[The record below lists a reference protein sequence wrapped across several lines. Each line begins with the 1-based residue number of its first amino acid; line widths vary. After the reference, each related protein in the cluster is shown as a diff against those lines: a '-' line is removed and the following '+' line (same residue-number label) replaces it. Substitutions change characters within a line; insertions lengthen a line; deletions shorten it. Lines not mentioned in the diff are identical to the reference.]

1 MSFNIGLS
9 GLRAASKDLNVT
21 GNNIANAGT
30 VGFKQSR
37 AEFSDV
43 YAASVL
49 GTGKNPQGSG
59 VLMSNISQQFNQGN
73 INYTQNALD
82 LAINGN
88 GFFQVSNNGAVSY
101 TRAGYFGT
109 DRQGFL
115 VDNFGYKLQGFP
127 VDGNGNLQNGV
138 VGDLQIQTTNQEPKA
153 TSTINTAFNLNSTLK
168 SPVTWQT
175 TFDGVLQSAYDT
187 AYSDALTTEGQA
199 AYVASLTA
207 SGDAAYDDWLT
218 DIGDIAYDDALEA
231 GGDEV
236 AAEAARAAAL
246 ANPGNISDAEAARA
260 AALVDP
266 ENIATAE
273 AARVMQAE
281 VAGNAAKVLPDN
293 LDQAREA
300 ADATFDPTDPT
311 TYNNSTSLNVYDSQG
326 NAHVMTQY
334 FVKTGANSWDMK
346 VLIDGRNPDDPTGT
360 QPYVLGLAF
369 DASGALQSITGD
381 EATEL
386 FSIDHGTNKVTLNAA
401 TGNPPS
407 GGWVPAIPNG
417 ATPATWSPNG
427 ALANPEGIVLD
438 FSKSSQFASA
448 FAVNSVAQD
457 GYTTGELA
465 GLEIDDTGVIF
476 ARYTNGQSKVQ
487 GQIIL
492 ANFANVQGLTPVG
505 KTQWVQSFESGEP
518 VVGTPGSGTLG
529 ALQAGALEDSNV
541 ELSDQLVNLIVAQR
555 NYQAN
560 AKTIETESAITQTII
575 NLR

>member
-109 DRQGFL
+109 DREGFL

-175 TFDGVLQSAYDT
+175 TYDSVLQPFYDT
-187 AYSDALTTEGQA
+187 AYDASLTAAGQA
-199 AYVASLTA
+199 AYDAEFASNG
-207 SGDAAYDDWLT
+207 GDAT
-218 DIGDIAYDDALEA
+218 
-231 GGDEV
+231 
-236 AAEAARAAAL
+236 AAEAARVAAMA
-246 ANPGNISDAEAARA
+246 DAT
-260 AALVDP
+260 
-266 ENIATAE
+266 NIANA
-273 AARVMQAE
+273 Q
-281 VAGNAAKVLPDN
+281 VAGNAAKALPAN
-293 LDQAREA
+293 MTA
-300 ADATFDPTDPT
+300 ALNAANATFDPTDPT

-346 VLIDGRNPDDPTGT
+346 VLIDGRNPADPGQEPP
-360 QPYVLGLAF
+360 QPYVMGLTF
-369 DASGALQSITGD
+369 NSSGALTGIANP
-381 EATEL
+381 ESGP
-386 FSIDHGTNKVTLNAA
+386 FSVGPDLKVTLNSASA
-401 TGNPPS
+401 TNPN
-407 GGWVPAIPNG
+407 GWVPAISDG
-417 ATPATWSPNG
+417 GTPATWSPNG
-427 ALANPEGIVLD
+427 ALANPDGIVLD

>member
-109 DRQGFL
+109 DREGFL

-138 VGDLQIQTTNQEPKA
+138 VGDLQIQTTNQSPKA
-153 TSTINTAFNLNSTLK
+153 TSQINTAFNLNSTQK
-168 SPVTWQT
+168 APVTWQ
-175 TFDGVLQSAYDT
+175 SAYDASLQP
-187 AYSDALTTEGQA
+187 AYDAAYNTSLTTAGQA
-199 AYVASLTA
+199 AYDAEFAL
-207 SGDAAYDDWLT
+207 SGDP
-218 DIGDIAYDDALEA
+218 
-231 GGDEV
+231 
-236 AAEAARAAAL
+236 AL
-246 ANPGNISDAEAARA
+246 AEDARA
-260 AALVDP
+260 AALVDTT
-266 ENIATAE
+266 NITNA
-273 AARVMQAE
+273 QA
-281 VAGNAAKVLPDN
+281 AGNAAKALPAN
-293 LDQAREA
+293 QAA
-300 ADATFDPTDPT
+300 ALTAANGTFNPADPT
-311 TYNNSTSLNVYDSQG
+311 TYNSSTSLNIYDSQG

-334 FVKTGANSWDMK
+334 FVKTGANTWDMK
-346 VLIDGRNPDDPTGT
+346 VLIDGRNPADPAQEPP
-360 QPYVLGLAF
+360 QPYVMGLTF
-369 DASGALQSITGD
+369 SASGALTGID
-381 EATEL
+381 NGGSGL
-386 FSIDHGTNKVTLNAA
+386 FSVSPDLKVTLNSA
-401 TGNPPS
+401 TGNPPA
-407 GGWVPAIPNG
+407 GGWIPAISNG
-417 ATPATWSPNG
+417 ATPATWSANG
-427 ALANPEGIVLD
+427 ALANPGGIALD
-438 FSKSSQFASA
+438 FSKSSQYASA

>member
-109 DRQGFL
+109 DREGFL

-127 VDGNGNLQNGV
+127 VDDNGNLQNGV
-138 VGDLQIQTTNQEPKA
+138 VGDLQVQTTNQAPKA
-153 TSTINTAFNLNSTLK
+153 TSQIDTAFNLNSTQK
-168 SPVTWQT
+168 APATWQASYDSVIDKAYRDNFT
-175 TFDGVLQSAYDT
+175 TDSKLVTAMNSWLTTNAVIPSAPTAAERASAYK
-187 AYSDALTTEGQA
+187 DALINVPA
-199 AYVASLTA
+199 ADRT
-207 SGDAAYDDWLT
+207 AYDDVMLSSV
-218 DIGDIAYDDALEA
+218 GSIAIPDEELGPKVVEA
-231 GGDEV
+231 IAAAEV
-236 AAEAARAAAL
+236 AA
-246 ANPGNISDAEAARA
+246 
-260 AALVDP
+260 V
-266 ENIATAE
+266 
-273 AARVMQAE
+273 E
-281 VAGNAAKVLPDN
+281 VAKAASGT
-293 LDQAREA
+293 EA
-300 ADATFDPTDPT
+300 VKLLALSTADATFNPADPT
-311 TYNNSTSLNVYDSQG
+311 TYNSSTSLNIYDSQG

-334 FVKTGANSWDMK
+334 FVKTSANTWDMK
-346 VLIDGRNPDDPTGT
+346 VLVDGRNPNSPASTNEFNITLSFTPDGKLDTQNMAAGGDLNFDPATGRMLLDNWT
-360 QPYVLGLAF
+360 PAI
-369 DASGALQSITGD
+369 ASGDT
-381 EATEL
+381 
-386 FSIDHGTNKVTLNAA
+386 
-401 TGNPPS
+401 
-407 GGWVPAIPNG
+407 WVANG
-417 ATPATWSPNG
+417 ATAVPITVDLTQST
-427 ALANPEGIVLD
+427 
-438 FSKSSQFASA
+438 QYASA
-448 FAVNSVAQD
+448 FAVSSVVQD

-505 KTQWVQSFESGEP
+505 KSQWVQSFESGEP

>member
-37 AEFSDV
+37 AEFSDL

-49 GTGKNPQGSG
+49 GTGKNPQGGG

-109 DRQGFL
+109 DSQGFL

-127 VDGNGNLQNGV
+127 VDGNGNVQSGM
-138 VGDLQIQTTNQEPKA
+138 VGGLRVEVTKQAPRA
-153 TSTINTAFNLNSTLK
+153 TSEITTAFNLNSTQK
-168 SPVTWQT
+168 SPATWQASY
-175 TFDGVLQSAYDT
+175 DGVIDKVYRDNFTTESALVSLLPVGATDAARGQ
-187 AYSDALTTEGQA
+187 AYIDALA
-199 AYVASLTA
+199 ASPSLTP
-207 SGDAAYDDWLT
+207 YDQAIIDHM
-218 DIGDIAYDDALEA
+218 GDITSSTVEEVGQKLA
-231 GGDEV
+231 GAIAAAEFAAVEV
-236 AAEAARAAAL
+236 AKAASETETVKLLAL
-246 ANPGNISDAEAARA
+246 STAN
-260 AALVDP
+260 
-266 ENIATAE
+266 
-273 AARVMQAE
+273 
-281 VAGNAAKVLPDN
+281 
-293 LDQAREA
+293 
-300 ADATFDPTDPT
+300 ATFNPADPT
-311 TYNNSTSLNVYDSQG
+311 TYNSSTSLNIYDSQG

-334 FVKTGANSWDMK
+334 FVKTGANTWDMK
-346 VLIDGRNPDDPTGT
+346 VLIDGRNPADPA
-360 QPYVLGLAF
+360 QEPAEPYVMGLTF
-369 DASGALQSITGD
+369 DSSGALTDIDNGD
-381 EATEL
+381 SAL
-386 FSIDHGTNKVTLNAA
+386 FSVSSDLRVTLNSA
-401 TGNPPS
+401 TGAQPS
-407 GGWVPAIPNG
+407 DGWIPAISDG
-417 ATPATWSPNG
+417 GTPATWSANG
-427 ALANPEGIVLD
+427 ALANPDGIVLD
-438 FSKSSQFASA
+438 FSKSSQYASA

-465 GLEIDDTGVIF
+465 GLEIDETGVIF

-487 GQIIL
+487 GQIVL
-492 ANFANVQGLTPVG
+492 ANFASVQGLTPVG
-505 KTQWVQSFESGEP
+505 KSQWVQSVESGEP
-518 VVGTPGSGTLG
+518 VVGTPGAGALG
-529 ALQAGALEDSNV
+529 ALVAGALEDSNV

-560 AKTIETESAITQTII
+560 AKTIETESAVTQTII

>member
-109 DRQGFL
+109 DREGFL

-138 VGDLQIQTTNQEPKA
+138 VGNLQVQTTNQAPKA
-153 TSTINTAFNLNSTLK
+153 TSQIDTAFNLNSTQK
-168 SPVTWQT
+168 SPATWQAAFNTSALTALRAQPGSMALSSTQIDDVAFDPVTWQSNLLSAAPGASDFFLSKLKAVYSEPSRTPFEDGSGNLIDSAGYET
-175 TFDGVLQSAYDT
+175 TIKAAIRSAM
-187 AYSDALTTEGQA
+187 SA
-199 AYVASLTA
+199 A
-207 SGDAAYDDWLT
+207 DAAVLADSAAVAAVE
-218 DIGDIAYDDALEA
+218 DIALP
-231 GGDEV
+231 
-236 AAEAARAAAL
+236 AAAL
-246 ANPGNISDAEAARA
+246 TFNPA
-260 AALVDP
+260 
-266 ENIATAE
+266 
-273 AARVMQAE
+273 
-281 VAGNAAKVLPDN
+281 
-293 LDQAREA
+293 
-300 ADATFDPTDPT
+300 DPT
-311 TYNNSTSLNVYDSQG
+311 TYNSSTSLNIFDSQG

-334 FVKTGANSWDMK
+334 FVKTGANTWDMK
-346 VLIDGRNPDDPTGT
+346 VLIDGRNPAQPGEQPPT
-360 QPYVLGLAF
+360 PYVMGLEF
-369 DASGALQSITGD
+369 DSSGALKSIDTGD
-381 EATEL
+381 STL
-386 FSIDHGTNKVTLNAA
+386 FSVSADNKIMLRSASTVGGTD
-401 TGNPPS
+401 
-407 GGWVPAIPNG
+407 GWVPAISDG
-417 ATPATWSPNG
+417 ATPATWAANG
-427 ALANPEGIVLD
+427 ALDNPDGIVLD
-438 FSKSSQFASA
+438 FSKSSQYASA
-448 FAVNSVAQD
+448 FAVNNVAQD

-560 AKTIETESAITQTII
+560 AKTIETESAVTQTII

>member
-43 YAASVL
+43 YAASVM

-88 GFFQVSNNGAVSY
+88 GFFQVSNNGAMSY

-109 DRQGFL
+109 DRTGFL
-115 VDNFGYKLQGFP
+115 VDNFGYKLQGYP
-127 VDGNGNLQNGV
+127 VDANGNLQSGV
-138 VGDLQIQTTNQEPKA
+138 VGDLQVQTTNQAPKA
-153 TSTINTAFNLNSTLK
+153 TSQITTAFNLNSTQK
-168 SPVTWQT
+168 SPTTWQA
-175 TFDGVLQSAYDT
+175 AYDAEVQPFYDAAYNNSLT
-187 AYSDALTTEGQA
+187 AAGQA
-199 AYVASLTA
+199 AYDAELAA
-207 SGDAAYDDWLT
+207 SGDTTAAD
-218 DIGDIAYDDALEA
+218 
-231 GGDEV
+231 
-236 AAEAARAAAL
+236 
-246 ANPGNISDAEAARA
+246 AARA
-260 AALVDP
+260 AALVDAT
-266 ENIATAE
+266 NIANAQ
-273 AARVMQAE
+273 AA
-281 VAGNAAKVLPDN
+281 GDAAKALPAN
-293 LDQAREA
+293 VTA
-300 ADATFDPTDPT
+300 ALTAANATFDPTDPT
-311 TYNNSTSLNVYDSQG
+311 TYNSSTSLNIYDSQG

-334 FVKTGANSWDMK
+334 FVKTSANTWDMK
-346 VLIDGRNPDDPTGT
+346 VLIDGRNPANPAQQPP
-360 QPYVLGLAF
+360 QPYVMGLSF
-369 DASGALQSITGD
+369 NSSGALTGID
-381 EATEL
+381 NGGSGL
-386 FSIDHGTNKVTLNAA
+386 FSVSPDLKVTLNSA
-401 TGNPPS
+401 TGNPPA
-407 GGWVPAIPNG
+407 GGWIPAISDGGN
-417 ATPATWSPNG
+417 PATWSANG
-427 ALANPEGIVLD
+427 ALANPGGIVLD
-438 FSKSSQFASA
+438 FSKSSQYAST

-487 GQIIL
+487 GQIVL

-518 VVGTPGSGTLG
+518 VVGTPMSGTLG

>member
-175 TFDGVLQSAYDT
+175 TY
-187 AYSDALTTEGQA
+187 
-199 AYVASLTA
+199 
-207 SGDAAYDDWLT
+207 
-218 DIGDIAYDDALEA
+218 
-231 GGDEV
+231 
-236 AAEAARAAAL
+236 
-246 ANPGNISDAEAARA
+246 DAELDRQY
-260 AALVDP
+260 
-266 ENIATAE
+266 E
-273 AARVMQAE
+273 AE
-281 VAGNAAKVLPDN
+281 VQQRIDDGAAD
-293 LDQAREA
+293 REA
-300 ADATFDPTDPT
+300 AIAAMEADNWAADASLALAEANATFDPTDPT

-346 VLIDGRNPDDPTGT
+346 VLIDGRNPADPSGT
-360 QPYVLGLAF
+360 EPYVLGLAF
-369 DASGALQSITGD
+369 DTSGALQSITGD
-381 EATEL
+381 EAAGL
-386 FSIDHGTNKVTLNAA
+386 FSIDHGTKKVTLNAA
-401 TGNPPS
+401 TGNPPT
-407 GGWVPAIPNG
+407 GGWVPAISNG

-427 ALANPEGIVLD
+427 ALANPDGIVLD

>member
-43 YAASVL
+43 YAASVM

-88 GFFQVSNNGAVSY
+88 GFFQVSNNGAMSY

-109 DRQGFL
+109 DRTGFL
-115 VDNFGYKLQGFP
+115 VDNFGYKLQGYP
-127 VDGNGNLQNGV
+127 VDANGNLQSGV
-138 VGDLQIQTTNQEPKA
+138 VGDLQVQTTNQAPKA
-153 TSTINTAFNLNSTLK
+153 TSQITTAFNLNSTQN
-168 SPVTWQT
+168 PPATWQ
-175 TFDGVLQSAYDT
+175 ARYD
-187 AYSDALTTEGQA
+187 AE
-199 AYVASLTA
+199 LTA
-207 SGDAAYDDWLT
+207 GVSE
-218 DIGDIAYDDALEA
+218 IA
-231 GGDEV
+231 
-236 AAEAARAAAL
+236 
-246 ANPGNISDAEAARA
+246 
-260 AALVDP
+260 
-266 ENIATAE
+266 
-273 AARVMQAE
+273 
-281 VAGNAAKVLPDN
+281 
-293 LDQAREA
+293 AREA
-300 ADATFDPTDPT
+300 ASATFDPTDPT
-311 TYNNSTSLNVYDSQG
+311 TYNSSTSLNIYDSQG

-334 FVKTGANSWDMK
+334 FVKTDANNWDMK
-346 VLIDGRNPDDPTGT
+346 VLIDGVRPNFDAQDTGGATYSDIPFTYNLRFDAGGKLFSMSEVTVNVAGNPVATPTVRGGA
-360 QPYVLGLAF
+360 LGITSFGPEDWVPVSIDAAGVATSNGARSPEGFAF
-369 DASGALQSITGD
+369 DM
-381 EATEL
+381 
-386 FSIDHGTNKVTLNAA
+386 K
-401 TGNPPS
+401 
-407 GGWVPAIPNG
+407 G
-417 ATPATWSPNG
+417 AT
-427 ALANPEGIVLD
+427 
-438 FSKSSQFASA
+438 QYAST

-487 GQIIL
+487 GQIVL

-518 VVGTPGSGTLG
+518 VVGTPMSGTLG

>member
-175 TFDGVLQSAYDT
+175 TY
-187 AYSDALTTEGQA
+187 
-199 AYVASLTA
+199 
-207 SGDAAYDDWLT
+207 
-218 DIGDIAYDDALEA
+218 
-231 GGDEV
+231 
-236 AAEAARAAAL
+236 
-246 ANPGNISDAEAARA
+246 DAELDRQY
-260 AALVDP
+260 
-266 ENIATAE
+266 E
-273 AARVMQAE
+273 AE
-281 VAGNAAKVLPDN
+281 VQQRIDDGAAD
-293 LDQAREA
+293 REA
-300 ADATFDPTDPT
+300 AIAAMEADNWAADASLALAEANATFDPTDPT

-346 VLIDGRNPDDPTGT
+346 VLIDGRNPADPGQEPP
-360 QPYVLGLAF
+360 QPYVMGLTF
-369 DASGALQSITGD
+369 NSSGALTGIANP
-381 EATEL
+381 ESGP
-386 FSIDHGTNKVTLNAA
+386 FSVGPDLKVTLNSASA
-401 TGNPPS
+401 TNPN
-407 GGWVPAIPNG
+407 GWVPAISDG
-417 ATPATWSPNG
+417 GTPATWSPNG
-427 ALANPEGIVLD
+427 ALANPDGIVLD